1 MRFWLPVSFAISW
14 QAASLLRSMQPGVSA
29 KSREFSAR
37 SYCARFS
44 RLGRS
49 LATAISMPNTVEMNA
64 RSERPAITRARR
76 SFFSFGLGGGGA
88 AGGCAGTPFV
98 R

>member
-1 MRFWLPVSFAISW
+1 M
-14 QAASLLRSMQPGVSA
+14 
-29 KSREFSAR
+29 EFSAR

-49 LATAISMPNTVEMNA
+49 LATAISIPKTVEMRA
-64 RSERPAITRARR
+64 RTDSPATTSARR
-76 SFFSFGLGGGGA
+76 SFFSLGLRGGGA
-88 AGGCAGTPFV
+88 AGGCVGTPFV